1 MVPPGFHRPPQEP
14 GEDPGQADGGRRS
27 TPGEL
32 ARPGERR
39 AADRPAEG
47 GGGEDGTGQGQA
59 QSGAGSV
66 PGQARK
72 RQKIVG

>member
-32 ARPGERR
+32 ARSGERR
-39 AADRPAEG
+39 AADRPDE
-47 GGGEDGTGQGQA
+47 
-59 QSGAGSV
+59 
-66 PGQARK
+66 
-72 RQKIVG
+72 